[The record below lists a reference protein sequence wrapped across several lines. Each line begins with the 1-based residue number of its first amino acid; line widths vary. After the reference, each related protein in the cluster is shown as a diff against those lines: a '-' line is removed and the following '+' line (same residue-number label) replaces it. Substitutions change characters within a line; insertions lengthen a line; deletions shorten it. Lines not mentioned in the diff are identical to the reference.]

1 MHLGTKL
8 FSLLVLCGSSVQAQS
23 ALFQERFPNGNPELA
38 WIAADGISQVRTA
51 TRTNPSGDNT
61 VGYVTSSV
69 DFGNTGQ
76 ILAGAQTLRDYKVE
90 AYVYLVR
97 SASALSGSNNGILAR
112 IVPLPQG
119 FKGYVLASDFD
130 GNNRLRLRKFLDAP
144 AGTPPELIR
153 DWNALEIPN
162 GLPTTSSWHKLGLEF
177 QGNRVSAYYDDQ
189 LLPGSPFTDTGTD
202 SGFFGIYCFAGFD
215 TPNDSASYFD
225 DVLVTGTSTAV
236 DDQPVA
242 APSTFA
248 LLQNYPNPFNPSTT
262 IVFSLERAGLIQ
274 LDIHNL
280 IGQKVATLATGL
292 WPAGE
297 HRLSWEASGLPSGIY
312 LARLQ
317 AGEQTHMK
325 RLVLAK

>member
-8 FSLLVLCGSSVQAQS
+8 FLLLVLCGSSVQAQS
-23 ALFQERFPNGNPELA
+23 ALFQERFPNGIPELA

-51 TRTNPSGDNT
+51 TRTSPSGDNT
-61 VGYVTSSV
+61 VGYVTGSP

-76 ILAGAQTLRDYKVE
+76 ILAGNQTLRDYKVE
-90 AYVYLVR
+90 TYVYLVR
-97 SASALSGSNNGILAR
+97 SASAISGSNNGILAR

-144 AGTPPELIR
+144 AGTLPVVIR
-153 DWNALEIPN
+153 DWTAAEIPG
-162 GLPTTSSWHKLGLEF
+162 GLPTASGWHKLGLEF
-177 QGNRVSAYYDDQ
+177 QGNQINAYYDSQ
-189 LLPGSPFTDTGTD
+189 LLAGSPFTDAETD
-202 SGFFGIYCFAGFD
+202 SGFFGLYCFVGSN
-215 TPNDSASYFD
+215 TPNDSATVFD
-225 DVLVTGTSTAV
+225 DLLVTGTSTAV
-236 DDQPVA
+236 DDKPPT
-242 APSTFA
+242 APSTFG

-262 IVFSLERAGLIQ
+262 IVFSLERAGFIQ

-292 WPAGE
+292 WPPGE
-297 HRLSWEASGLPSGIY
+297 HRLSWEATGLPSGIY

-317 AGEQTHMK
+317 GGGQTQMK
-325 RLVLAK
+325 RLVLAR